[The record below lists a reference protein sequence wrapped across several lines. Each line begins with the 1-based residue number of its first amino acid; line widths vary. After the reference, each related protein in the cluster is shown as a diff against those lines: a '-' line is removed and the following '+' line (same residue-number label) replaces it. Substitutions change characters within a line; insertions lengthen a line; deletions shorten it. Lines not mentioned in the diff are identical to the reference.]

1 MDLRLQLLNENKDFQ
16 KPGLLINFACT
27 TFLAF
32 MNAWNT
38 STFISLIK
46 MLFQFM
52 YKWCDKVIASPKC
65 WSVVIPASCMKLVH
79 LLPILFLFWLVN
91 LNKWIVPCL
100 NEIYYHTDQSLSVYE
115 FIKGRKILVRDIHRL
130 HVGESHWV

>member
-1 MDLRLQLLNENKDFQ
+1 MIIIEWKLGFPKAWFVDKFRLHNIFSL
-16 KPGLLINFACT
+16 
-27 TFLAF
+27 

-130 HVGESHWV
+130 QVGESHWV